1 MVVLFFDIVYINIG
15 LLCITDKRKHIGCIM
30 NKRQVR
36 RGFEQVGR
44 KIHISRGGLNFRRRR
59 RKIQGEKVRY
69 VSLWVIQIFAV
80 VLLAFFLTLGFGTRI
95 RCSGESMTPAIAEN
109 GSVLINRIAYKI
121 KAPKKGD
128 VVAFMP
134 KGNTSANYN
143 VKRIVAVPGD
153 TVLIS
158 NGRLYVNDKVVNLKQ
173 SDDKS
178 IKDEGRA
185 VTEITLGKNEYFVLG
200 DNVNN
205 SEDSRYGS
213 IGNVTRKEMIGKVWF
228 CLSFKGFGTVH

>member
-1 MVVLFFDIVYINIG
+1 
-15 LLCITDKRKHIGCIM
+15 
-30 NKRQVR
+30 
-36 RGFEQVGR
+36 
-44 KIHISRGGLNFRRRR
+44 
-59 RKIQGEKVRY
+59 
-69 VSLWVIQIFAV
+69 
-80 VLLAFFLTLGFGTRI
+80 
-95 RCSGESMTPAIAEN
+95 MTPAIAEN

-213 IGNVTRKEMIGKVWF
+213 IGKGKHQKDELYLADLLRYSKIYRYRRILTIPCPQTSCIQMGHLF
-228 CLSFKGFGTVH
+228 HNGHLF